1 MQILL
6 AEAKTM
12 RRSVSDVAPTFGAF
26 LDVAEKMA
34 AEMAQMTVE
43 DIAHAFRCSRVI
55 ALRVSEAYRQFGVA
69 QPSPALLS
77 YDGHAYKHLRAD
89 SLGADAMAFARQHL
103 WITSF
108 LYGLLRPQ
116 DAVVPYRMEAGLHLD
131 IAGDES
137 LARFWQPRLTPFL
150 IESVQADDGVLVH
163 LSTAEFTH
171 LFNWSQVC
179 REVNVIEPHFCVRKN
194 GMLRVQ
200 AVWAKA
206 CRGAMVRYILEH
218 RLSDP
223 SALTAFSYE
232 GFRYH
237 ADASDARHLCFV
249 RED

>member
-12 RRSVSDVAPTFGAF
+12 RNPMSAVAAAPGAF
-26 LDVAEKMA
+26 QAVAEQMA
-34 AEMAQMTVE
+34 AEIAQMSVE
-43 DIAHAFRCSRVI
+43 DIAQAFRCSRAI

-69 QPSPALLS
+69 QPSPALLA

-89 SLGADAMAFARQHL
+89 SLNADATTFARQHL

-116 DAVVPYRMEAGLHLD
+116 DTVVPYRMEAGLRLD
-131 IAGDES
+131 MAGDES
-137 LARFWQPRLTPFL
+137 LARFWQSRLTPFL
-150 IESVQADDGVLVH
+150 IEHVQADDGVLVH

-171 LFNWSQVC
+171 LFNWAQIC
-179 REVNVIEPHFCVRKN
+179 REVHVIEPHFCVHKN
-194 GMLRVQ
+194 GVLRVQ

-237 ADASDARHLCFV
+237 ADASDARNLCFV
-249 RED
+249 REG